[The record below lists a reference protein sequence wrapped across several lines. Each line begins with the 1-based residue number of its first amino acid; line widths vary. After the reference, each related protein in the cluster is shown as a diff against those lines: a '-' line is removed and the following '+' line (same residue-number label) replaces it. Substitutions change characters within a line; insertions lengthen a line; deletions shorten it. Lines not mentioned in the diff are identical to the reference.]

1 MTMTLKD
8 LVLLLPCLFYLSVN
22 GDLNDDLS
30 RGLYLNNE
38 SMVIR
43 AYQASSGNDI
53 QFSHYPEDCAE
64 YYLTGYKYDGIYE
77 IWPREDGGGW
87 TVFQKR
93 GDYTP
98 LVDFYRT
105 WLEYKRGFGDL
116 ERQYWLGNDRL
127 SMLTNQDSYRLRI
140 DLEDFDRQ
148 KRFAV
153 YHSFSVSNELDKYR
167 MSLGMYLN
175 GDAGDSLYIQNDQRF
190 STKDQDNDSGVRDCA
205 KVFNGAWWYNDCHQT
220 NLNGGYL
227 RGYHPTVLGTGVS
240 WYLFRGNNYSLKS
253 TEMKIRPIWFK
264 P

>member
-1 MTMTLKD
+1 MISEISSTDSKALLKCFSPQGITKRPLRHTTQNQDVFSSKLKTANSKLYLKIIKLTGITDNMAMMLKD
-8 LVLLLPCLFYLSVN
+8 LVLLLPYLFYLSVN

-43 AYQASSGNDI
+43 AYKASSGDDI

-77 IWPREDGGGW
+77 IWPREGKPFRVFCDMTTDGGGW

-93 GDYTP
+93 GDYNP

-127 SMLTNQDSYRLRI
+127 SMLTNQDSYRLRV

-175 GDAGDSLYIQNDQRF
+175 GDAGDEI
-190 STKDQDNDSGVRDCA
+190 
-205 KVFNGAWWYNDCHQT
+205 
-220 NLNGGYL
+220 
-227 RGYHPTVLGTGVS
+227 
-240 WYLFRGNNYSLKS
+240 
-253 TEMKIRPIWFK
+253 I
-264 P
+264 